1 MPNTNEYQY
10 IIETLKA
17 KNQDKQNY
25 YIYPVTKE
33 SAITDKNGICLEDK
47 LIQIQASINNQ
58 AITRATIPTN
68 LWQPNGTIYTA
79 TIANL
84 TLDSNTDYEIVI
96 DHTTLDDSVYMSL
109 TSCFIIPSNY
119 TNSTLTLK
127 ALLQQPSNEFSILI
141 IRR

>member
-1 MPNTNEYQY
+1 MPNTNEYKY

-17 KNQDKQNY
+17 KGQDKQKY

-33 SAITDKNGICLEDK
+33 SAITDRNGVCLEYK
-47 LIQIQASINNQ
+47 LTQMQVSIDNQ
-58 AITRATIPTN
+58 TIIKATVPAN
-68 LWQPNGTIYTA
+68 LWQLNGNVYTA
-79 TIANL
+79 TINNL
-84 TLDSNTDYEIVI
+84 TLDSNANYEIVI
-96 DHTTLDDSVYMSL
+96 DHTTLNDSVYMSL

-127 ALLQQPSNEFSILI
+127 SLIQQPSNEFSILI